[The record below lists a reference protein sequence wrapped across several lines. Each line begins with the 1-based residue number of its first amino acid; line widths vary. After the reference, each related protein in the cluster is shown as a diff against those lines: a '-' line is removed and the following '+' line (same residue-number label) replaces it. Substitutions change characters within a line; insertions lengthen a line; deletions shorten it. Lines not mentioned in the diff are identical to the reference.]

1 MPLEGYLRHKILTY
15 CLAIFI
21 AAGTLTA
28 QQGTAASA
36 EQFLGTWTGTWNG
49 GGLSRSVE
57 LTVER
62 ENDGAT
68 VARVVVSGDPSYQAR
83 LAQVAFEGA
92 KMTGQYDFPPQP
104 DTEVVLVASFDGSVA
119 TGTWS
124 LREKAS
130 GFEVVS
136 GSLKVTKN

>member
-1 MPLEGYLRHKILTY
+1 MPVEGNLRHKILIF
-15 CLAIFI
+15 CFAIFV
-21 AAGTLTA
+21 AGGTLTA

-36 EQFLGTWTGTWNG
+36 EPFLGTWTGTWNG
-49 GGLSRSVE
+49 GGLSRSFE
-57 LTVER
+57 LTLER